1 MKAVIWVAPG
11 EVRLEEVSPPS
22 IGPGELLLEMR
33 ACGLCGTDLA
43 KIFPPLPSPPPLK
56 GEGMG
61 GGREV
66 RLGHELVGVVRALG
80 KGVMRFGLGDR
91 LAVAHHVPCGSCRA
105 CLHGN
110 HSMCPEFKA
119 TNIDPCGFA
128 ELIRVPAPNVEQVA
142 FRLPDEMPDEV
153 GTFVEPLGCAIRAVK
168 RSQVFP
174 GDRIAVFGTGSMG
187 LLIAQVVKLYG
198 GEAYAVDLDEERL
211 LLAEKLGVEAVVN
224 ATKEDPGKRL
234 LELGR
239 GEGIDGAILT
249 AVTASTVEAA
259 LSALR
264 DGGRVNLFADPSGD
278 PRIPVDLGEFYHRE
292 LSLFATYSTTPA
304 ELHEAFQLLAEGQI
318 QVAPLITH
326 RLTLDRFEEG
336 IKLQRSGIAIKVLF
350 HP

>member
-1 MKAVIWVAPG
+1 
-11 EVRLEEVSPPS
+11 
-22 IGPGELLLEMR
+22 MR

-43 KIFPPLPSPPPLK
+43 KIFSPLPSPPPLR

-66 RLGHELVGVVRALG
+66 KLGHELVGVVRAVG
-80 KGVMRFGLGDR
+80 EGVTRFRLGDR

-110 HSMCPEFKA
+110 HSMCPQFKA

-128 ELIRVPAPNVEQVA
+128 ELIRVPAPNVEQAA
-142 FRLPDEMPDEV
+142 FQLPDEMPDEA
-153 GTFVEPLGCAIRAVK
+153 GTFVEPLGCAIRAVR
-168 RSQVFP
+168 RSQVLP
-174 GDRIAVFGTGSMG
+174 GDRIAVFGAGSMG

-198 GEAYAVDLDEERL
+198 AEAYAVDLDEERL

-224 ATKEDPGKRL
+224 ATKGDPGKRL

-249 AVTASTVEAA
+249 AVTPSTLETVFH
-259 LSALR
+259 ALR
-264 DGGRVNLFADPSGD
+264 AGGRINLFADPSGD
-278 PRIPVDLGEFYHRE
+278 PRISVDLSDFYYRE

-304 ELHEAFQLLAEGQI
+304 ELHEAFQLLVEGQI

-326 RLTLDRFEEG
+326 RLRLDRFEEG
-336 IKLQRSGIAIKVLF
+336 VRLKLTGRAIKVLF
-350 HP
+350 YPPTHPLPLQGGGLGRG